1 MNPLRKSLFV
11 LLPAALVALAAC
23 TSNSPSEPRVDP
35 VPPVPPAAQIT
46 FNITVTASPSTLAI
60 GSGQSSTITIRAVRT
75 DTGQPPANLT
85 PITVSTSLGSFGS
98 VGGGAE
104 VTLQLTNGSAQT
116 VLFPGTSSGVATV
129 RARLDTSEGFANVQI
144 GAGAT
149 FFISFVQPSVID
161 PQGGETATIQGGG
174 FESPVRVT
182 VGNANVQVVSVASDR
197 IRIVTPSAVQAGV
210 TVATGQAVPVN
221 VGVTINVNEPEQKS
235 DNLAAGLTYATGGG
249 GGIQPV
255 ITSVTPSSGSNDGGT
270 RITINGSGFQSP
282 VQVFFEGG
290 SPTIS
295 VEAPVESVTANRII
309 VLSPAARGFGQGLQN
324 QSVDIRVKNINSGF
338 EGRTTGGFR
347 YGSNVLITAVGP
359 TEVIYNQPEQVVIQG
374 QGFDEPLTVG
384 LAGVAAPVQSVTG
397 TRIVVQSPAVS
408 ISNCSIPSGQVTVVN
423 IETGDGANF
432 PGPFR
437 FRPIT
442 PVITSIAPNT
452 GSRLGGDLVEIT
464 SAVSKFSGFD
474 IFGGPPAPIRVLVNS
489 QPATLVSAT
498 SDKLRIT
505 TPEFTGT
512 FPTRPC
518 TTGGG
523 ETGTETLPAP
533 VPVTVTNLNT
543 GCSDTI
549 ANGFSY
555 VPANPGV
562 CVVPPP
568 PPPVAPVADF
578 TSFPLS
584 AATHRVQLQDA
595 SSGNPTTW
603 QWDFTNDGTFD
614 SNLQN
619 PQFDYPA
626 AGTFATRLRVTNA
639 AGSDEVVLPVT
650 AP

>member
-11 LLPAALVALAAC
+11 LLPAALLALAAC

-60 GSGQSSTITIRAVRT
+60 GSGQSSTITVRAVRT

-85 PITVSTSLGSFGS
+85 PITVSTSLGSFGA
-98 VGGGAE
+98 VGGPAE

-182 VGNANVQVVSVASDR
+182 VGTANVQVVSVAPDR

-210 TVATGQAVPVN
+210 TVSTGQAVPVN

-249 GGIQPV
+249 GVQPV

-359 TEVIYNQPEQVVIQG
+359 TEVVYNVPEQVVIQG
-374 QGFDEPLTVG
+374 QGFDEPLTVA

-397 TRIVVQSPAVS
+397 TRIVVQSPLVT
-408 ISNCSIPSGQVTVVN
+408 ISNCSIPSGQVSVVN

-442 PVITSIAPNT
+442 PVITSISPNSGPGT
-452 GSRLGGDLVEIT
+452 GNTLVTIT
-464 SAVSKFSGFD
+464 GAVSKFTGFD
-474 IFGGPPAPIRVLVNS
+474 VPVRVLVNS
-489 QPATLVSAT
+489 QTVNLISAT
-498 SDKLRIT
+498 PGVLTIR
-505 TPEFTGT
+505 TPAFNGT

-518 TTGGG
+518 TIGS
-523 ETGTETLPAP
+523 ETGTEMLPAP
-533 VPVTVTNLNT
+533 VSVMVTNLNT

-555 VPANPGV
+555 LPAVSG
-562 CVVPPP
+562 CVIPPP
-568 PPPVAPVADF
+568 PPPTAPVANF
-578 TSFPLS
+578 TFFPLS

-595 SSGNPTTW
+595 STGNPTTW